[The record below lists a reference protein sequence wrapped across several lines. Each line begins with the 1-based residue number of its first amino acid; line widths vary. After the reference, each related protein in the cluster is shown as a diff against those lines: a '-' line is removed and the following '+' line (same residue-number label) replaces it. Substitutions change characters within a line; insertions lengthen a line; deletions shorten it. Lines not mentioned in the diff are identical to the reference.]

1 MQGKKKSSMAY
12 TKETLVVSNPSER
25 LMKAL
30 EELRKN
36 KLEQLERLRNM
47 KSEEFSRRVILA

>member
-1 MQGKKKSSMAY
+1 
-12 TKETLVVSNPSER
+12 
-25 LMKAL
+25 MKAL

-47 KSEEFSRRVILA
+47 KPEEFSRRVILA

>member
-1 MQGKKKSSMAY
+1 MAY

-25 LMKAL
+25 LVKAL

-47 KSEEFSRRVILA
+47 KSEEFSHRVILA

>member
-1 MQGKKKSSMAY
+1 MQSKKKSNMAY

-25 LMKAL
+25 LVKAL

-47 KSEEFSRRVILA
+47 KPEEFSRRVILA